1 VSLRKHPEAD
11 SLYVEKVDIGDPGGP
26 RTIVSGL
33 VKYCCEEILQNRKV
47 IVLCNLKPRKL
58 KGIESY
64 GMLLCAS
71 NEDHSQVE
79 PIAPPEGCEIGQLM
93 TFEGHLSAPIDP
105 GNRASKAFDKVADD
119 LYVNVRGEATYKGI
133 PMMSPK
139 GPCTSTLVGKIS

>member
-1 VSLRKHPEAD
+1 
-11 SLYVEKVDIGDPGGP
+11 
-26 RTIVSGL
+26 
-33 VKYCCEEILQNRKV
+33 
-47 IVLCNLKPRKL
+47 
-58 KGIESY
+58 
-64 GMLLCAS
+64 MLLCAS

-139 GPCTSTLVGKIS
+139 GPCTSILVGKIS